1 MVIRGTNFDR
11 SRYCPYYA
19 PAMVNLLADR
29 FQPMELA
36 SRCQVIEFKVTVG
49 DCGRITEI
57 VEKELAGM
65 ERKDRPIDWK
75 AGPVEGKLEFSLLSG
90 KNKLPAMQGH
100 VFAKISTVCQ
110 RCLESFEMALKIPIK
125 VVFTNS
131 EAAGKQDEL
140 LGYDIWE
147 LGVTENSLLDIIE
160 ESIVMGFPLAPSHDS
175 TECYSLVEPEVLANM
190 TRPFLDL
197 RSAMGKVD

>member
-1 MVIRGTNFDR
+1 MVIRGINFDR

-19 PAMVNLLADR
+19 PAMVHLLADR
-29 FQPMELA
+29 LQPMELA
-36 SRCQVIEFKVTVG
+36 NRCKVIEFKMTIG
-49 DCGRITEI
+49 ECGRIAEI
-57 VEKELAGM
+57 VEKELAGL
-65 ERKDRPIDWK
+65 ERKDQPIDWK
-75 AGPVEGKLEFSLLSG
+75 AAPVEGKLEFSLLSG
-90 KNKLPAMQGH
+90 TNTLPAMQGY

-110 RCLESFEMALKIPIK
+110 RCLEPFKMALETPIK

-147 LGVTENSLLDIIE
+147 LGLAENSLLDIVE

-175 TECYSLVEPEVLANM
+175 TECYSLVEAEGLTNM
-190 TRPFLDL
+190 ARPFVDL
-197 RSAMGKVD
+197 RSEMDKVK